1 MIFMPRDQGN
11 YKAVLKDE
19 RCRDVFSWYARTVF
33 IEAQEDR
40 TLGDLKMLMGD
51 KAIDEVTYKCT
62 RLLEVI
68 LRKRE
73 LEEEVL
79 AKGGVQWK
87 YHVALGNTIVCN
99 QDDDWRPP

>member
-1 MIFMPRDQGN
+1 MCSIGMRERSSLR
-11 YKAVLKDE
+11 LKE
-19 RCRDVFSWYARTVF
+19 DVTP
-33 IEAQEDR
+33 
-40 TLGDLKMLMGD
+40 GDLKMLMGD

-79 AKGGVQWK
+79 TQGGVQWK
-87 YHVALGNTIVCN
+87 YHVG
-99 QDDDWRPP
+99 QYDDDWRPP